1 MKSINNKNSIAAK
14 IIDPINEDSDVGE
27 EFKQN

>member
-1 MKSINNKNSIAAK
+1 MKSINNKNSLAAK
-14 IIDPINEDSDVGE
+14 IIDPIYEDSDVGE